1 MAQFQEQLART
12 RRLLARIETHDRPW
26 LDYDDDIWSFFQNC
40 WHLKDW
46 IKNDAS
52 VPTTIRNA
60 LEAELKNW
68 PDLMVC
74 ADLGNATK
82 HLQLTT
88 PRVGAKHSHK
98 NYHIVVGGPS
108 KVEYFIDKGDG
119 SRVDGVILARACL
132 ASWEKIIAKYGLPI
146 DV

>member
-1 MAQFQEQLART
+1 MAQFQEQLARV
-12 RRLLARIETHDRPW
+12 RRFLKRIETHDRSW

-46 IKNDAS
+46 IKNDSAVPES
-52 VPTTIRNA
+52 VRTA
-60 LEAELKNW
+60 LEDELKNW

-74 ADLGNATK
+74 VDLANATK
-82 HLQLTT
+82 HLQLNN

-98 NYHIVVGGPS
+98 NYSIVVGSSS

-119 SRVDGVILARACL
+119 SRVDGVTLADACVVAWEGVL
-132 ASWEKIIAKYGLPI
+132 AKFGLPL